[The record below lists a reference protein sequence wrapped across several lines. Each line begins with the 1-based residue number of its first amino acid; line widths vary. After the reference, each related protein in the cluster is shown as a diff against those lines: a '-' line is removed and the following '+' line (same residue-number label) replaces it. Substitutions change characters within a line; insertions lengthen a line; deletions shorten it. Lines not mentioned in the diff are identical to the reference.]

1 MNLSDHSVSAGEK
14 PAAAHTLTAVLW
26 DMDGTLVDS
35 EPYWLAAERDLV
47 EAAGATWNPEI
58 LPHMIGSALM
68 RSANLL
74 REWFA
79 LDLEPQV
86 IVDTLIDG
94 VLDRMARDGV
104 PWRPGARE
112 LLLELGEAGVPC
124 ALVTMSWQRMVD
136 VVLEQ
141 LPEGAFG
148 AVVTGDR
155 VARGKPHPEPYL
167 TAADELGVDIARAVA
182 IEDSLPGLA
191 SAEASGARVLAV
203 EAHVPLPA
211 APGRS
216 RLTTLAGVGVADL
229 DAIAGGAVV
238 DVVGA

>member
-1 MNLSDHSVSAGEK
+1 
-14 PAAAHTLTAVLW
+14 
-26 DMDGTLVDS
+26 
-35 EPYWLAAERDLV
+35 
-47 EAAGATWNPEI
+47 
-58 LPHMIGSALM
+58 LM

-86 IVDTLIDG
+86 IVGTLIDG
-94 VLDRMARDGV
+94 GLDRMARGDV

-112 LLLELGEAGVPC
+112 LLLELGEAGVPW

-167 TAADELGVDIARAVA
+167 TAADELGVDIAPAVA
-182 IEDSLPGLA
+182 TQGSPP
-191 SAEASGARVLAV
+191 R
-203 EAHVPLPA
+203 P
-211 APGRS
+211 
-216 RLTTLAGVGVADL
+216 
-229 DAIAGGAVV
+229 
-238 DVVGA
+238 